1 MSRAG
6 TTTSNSEPG
15 SSANPDQGDGLRVL
29 LCTDHL
35 PPSDGGVEHV
45 VEQLARRLASR
56 GFSVG
61 VYTLRSAD
69 EQLDITEHREVSLFT
84 SGKIDLTQY
93 IGLQSSFS
101 VGAFA
106 DFRRIL
112 TAFDPDIVHVHNR
125 FFLTSYVAWLYRYL
139 ANYSL
144 VTTLHLGNIDH
155 IDGVAGTMARSFQS
169 IFPSQLI
176 SQSESVICVSQAV
189 ADVAR
194 SLGANRITVAPNA
207 VDADRFNFD
216 ENGFEKRVLYV
227 GRLVRNNGPQT
238 LIRAIPDIID
248 QHPDAKFDIVGS
260 GELKPEL
267 EKLVES
273 VSAAEAVTIHGFVED
288 IVQMYSTSDI
298 FCRPSYSEGL
308 PLTLLESMSTGT
320 VPVVTPVAG
329 TKEVLTDGETGH
341 FVDIDDPKAT
351 ADTISRLLDR
361 PEKLRQMAEAGRK
374 HVERNHSWEQRVDTI
389 AREYRRVV
397 ENE

>member
-288 IVQMYSTSDI
+288 IVQMYSISDV